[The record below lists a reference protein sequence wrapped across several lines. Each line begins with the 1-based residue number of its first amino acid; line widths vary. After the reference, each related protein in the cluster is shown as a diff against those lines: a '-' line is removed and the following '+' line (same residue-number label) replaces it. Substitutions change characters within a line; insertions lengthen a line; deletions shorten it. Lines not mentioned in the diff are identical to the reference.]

1 LIDPNTYFQPISY
14 TSIPFHQLLC
24 IQDAYDIID
33 HQGKLLFDDWNIEK
47 FEKGILGA
55 SDFKYCDIK
64 YRDALIAPLRN
75 LDETKP
81 FLKFGEVGQ
90 HYAYE
95 LFLSPPRYWGSRG
108 APLFWSYMARKFS
121 HDKLPVSEESFREKY
136 KNITADL
143 HIPFGEDKHVFI
155 AQFSAGG
162 MSSGVVG
169 GIFVKEALNTLCY
182 RLKKYD

>member
-1 LIDPNTYFQPISY
+1 
-14 TSIPFHQLLC
+14 
-24 IQDAYDIID
+24 
-33 HQGKLLFDDWNIEK
+33 
-47 FEKGILGA
+47 
-55 SDFKYCDIK
+55 
-64 YRDALIAPLRN
+64 
-75 LDETKP
+75 
-81 FLKFGEVGQ
+81 
-90 HYAYE
+90 
-95 LFLSPPRYWGSRG
+95 
-108 APLFWSYMARKFS
+108 LFWSYMARKFS